1 MLMLFKW
8 ITCEVPLNQ
17 RQSFSEAQIK
27 WEPIKKLKGFCF
39 QLGGFKG
46 DEAHL
51 FALWES
57 VSAYEAFMAN
67 EHDRIYRETGQKGTY
82 DRIFVH
88 TFSIDEVK
96 GTVDEFKITLPNG
109 IVVLKKWDELI
120 VSNEPFLFLQ
130 KEWTLIG
137 EL

>member
-1 MLMLFKW
+1 MFSIHFK
-8 ITCEVPLNQ
+8 N
-17 RQSFSEAQIK
+17 
-27 WEPIKKLKGFCF
+27 
-39 QLGGFKG
+39 
-46 DEAHL
+46 
-51 FALWES
+51 
-57 VSAYEAFMAN
+57 
-67 EHDRIYRETGQKGTY
+67 RETGQKGTY

-120 VSNEPFLFLQ
+120 VNNEPFLFLQ